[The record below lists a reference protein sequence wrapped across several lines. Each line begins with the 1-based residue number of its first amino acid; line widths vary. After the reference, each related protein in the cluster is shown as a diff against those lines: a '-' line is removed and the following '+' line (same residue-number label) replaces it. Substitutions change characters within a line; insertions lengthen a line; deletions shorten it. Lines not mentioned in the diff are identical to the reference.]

1 MSGSICFTES
11 MHGQV
16 TGPAP
21 CRGTVLELLDL
32 QVVLSNR
39 PAQGRGGMCGSIAAG
54 RVRVPCLCSDV
65 LEVWG
70 GTVEILRQVS
80 PHACEMRYLLQCRAP
95 GSDRQFRLHGVKN
108 VSHHSGL
115 RWPRAIWVETTTL
128 KLSVVELPDA
138 RQPDAPRAAPAVA
151 GVVLIR
157 PRDFARQL
165 ASFRS
170 VNPLGRWQALKDVLH
185 FLRFFLLRLRGVYG
199 SR

>member
-32 QVVLSNR
+32 QVVLSTR

-138 RQPDAPRAAPAVA
+138 RQPDAPRAAP
-151 GVVLIR
+151 LR
-157 PRDFARQL
+157 PWPGCTPSGRSRDL
-165 ASFRS
+165 APWMTHRS
-170 VNPLGRWQALKDVLH
+170 PSPCTTRTRACAKPPCPWPTTGPRW
-185 FLRFFLLRLRGVYG
+185 RRT
-199 SR
+199 